1 MNDLHDAYEATI
13 MKIEYSV
20 KEQRNFPNM
29 PFT

>member
-1 MNDLHDAYEATI
+1 MNNLHNAYEATM

-29 PFT
+29 SFT